1 VVDSWVA
8 LSDRE
13 EVLGGAAAGPILT
26 TGTFILEFDL
36 PLTGPTV
43 LLDFQAIEAWSRVF
57 SVFADEEAGIIVMH
71 RQGSRM
77 VRHVLPGPLKL
88 CLDGTARIVF
98 SWDGPAKS
106 WTLQL
111 EQSQTG
117 TGARTRGR
125 NPMPLLRDD
134 LVALS
139 VRSGRGVRHSSV
151 LWYGAKLGQS
161 PPTRAPWIGLQTPLQ
176 TAGGPVAA
184 GYLREGDLLQTAD
197 GDLRPV
203 LSLRRMDLPSRGT
216 FSPILLRSPYFGVRT
231 DLLVSSDQ
239 LIAMAGAEVE
249 YLFNEE
255 QVLAEAG
262 RLTDGRAAMKSLRNA
277 VTSCMSID
285 MGDPVL
291 LVADGCHLLS
301 HNHAGSLLRPEA
313 PCRIIQGYEAIPLI
327 AQLGRAFASNA
338 A

>member
-1 VVDSWVA
+1 MDSWVA

-117 TGARTRGR
+117 AGARTRW
-125 NPMPLLRDD
+125 
-134 LVALS
+134 
-139 VRSGRGVRHSSV
+139 RS
-151 LWYGAKLGQS
+151 
-161 PPTRAPWIGLQTPLQ
+161 
-176 TAGGPVAA
+176 
-184 GYLREGDLLQTAD
+184 
-197 GDLRPV
+197 
-203 LSLRRMDLPSRGT
+203 
-216 FSPILLRSPYFGVRT
+216 
-231 DLLVSSDQ
+231 
-239 LIAMAGAEVE
+239 
-249 YLFNEE
+249 
-255 QVLAEAG
+255 
-262 RLTDGRAAMKSLRNA
+262 
-277 VTSCMSID
+277 
-285 MGDPVL
+285 
-291 LVADGCHLLS
+291 
-301 HNHAGSLLRPEA
+301 
-313 PCRIIQGYEAIPLI
+313 
-327 AQLGRAFASNA
+327 
-338 A
+338 